1 MDQVDLLRAARR
13 AAGMSQAELA
23 ARAGTSQAT
32 LSAYERGVKSPAL
45 RVLCRLLAAADSELT
60 LRTRIDWVEH
70 HLAGMAA
77 FWVPNRLWRVPTP
90 TCFETVRMPDLLR
103 HTEQDRWDL
112 RELGDRRRFY
122 EMLVREGEPTQ
133 MLRWLDGGFLV
144 DLWSELDL
152 PDAIRMAW
160 QPAVRAAHPM
170 GTKDSLAPVAGY
182 GVEPLARLQGRTKAR
197 ADATPPPTRP
207 RRSVFDP
214 RPPGPTDPR

>member
-1 MDQVDLLRAARR
+1 
-13 AAGMSQAELA
+13 
-23 ARAGTSQAT
+23 
-32 LSAYERGVKSPAL
+32 
-45 RVLCRLLAAADSELT
+45 
-60 LRTRIDWVEH
+60 
-70 HLAGMAA
+70 
-77 FWVPNRLWRVPTP
+77 
-90 TCFETVRMPDLLR
+90 
-103 HTEQDRWDL
+103 
-112 RELGDRRRFY
+112 
-122 EMLVREGEPTQ
+122 

-160 QPAVRAAHPM
+160 QPAVRAAHPI
-170 GTKDSLAPVAGY
+170 GTEDSLAPVAGY